1 MSDLDD
7 GEQPG
12 WKFSTTPKVRFGA
25 IGDAWELLTRRLGT
39 WILTVIL
46 LILCQGAINAVFGPS
61 FVSIRGGRP
70 SLHAVELEPGQL
82 FQTIL
87 SIAVNGFFLG
97 GMIRMAG
104 KQMRGLPIRALDLF
118 SVVDVLPQLM
128 LASFLVSLATLVGL
142 SICIV
147 PGLILAGLLMF
158 TIPLVV
164 DGRMEATAA
173 FGLSL
178 RSLQGSWLSATF
190 FHMLAGLVAGLG
202 LLLCG
207 VGVVVTAPLYAL
219 SITVLYSDFFGRK

>member
-1 MSDLDD
+1 MNDLDD
-7 GEQPG
+7 FERPG
-12 WKFSTTPKVRFGA
+12 WKSSTTQRVRFGA
-25 IGDAWELLTRRLGT
+25 IGDAWTLLTRHPGT
-39 WILTVIL
+39 WILTVLL

-70 SLHAVELEPGQL
+70 SLHAVKLEPGQL

-97 GMIRMAG
+97 GMVRMAA
-104 KQMRGLPIRALDLF
+104 KQLRGLPIRTLDLF
-118 SVVDVLPQLM
+118 EVVDILPQLM

-158 TIPLVV
+158 TVPLVV
-164 DGRMEATAA
+164 DGRLEATAA
-173 FGLSL
+173 FR
-178 RSLQGSWLSATF
+178 RSFRALQGEWLSATF
-190 FHMLAGLVAGLG
+190 FHMLAGMAAGLG

-207 VGVVVTAPLYAL
+207 VGVVLTAPLYAL
-219 SITVLYSDFFGRK
+219 SITALYRDFFWRK

>member
-1 MSDLDD
+1 MTDLDD
-7 GEQPG
+7 GDQPG
-12 WKFSTTPKVRFGA
+12 WKFSTTPRVRFGA
-25 IGDAWELLTRRLGT
+25 IGDAWELLLKHLGT

-70 SLHAVELEPGQL
+70 ALHAVKLAPGQL
-82 FQTIL
+82 FQSIL

-97 GMIRMAG
+97 GMVRMAA
-104 KQMRGLPIRALDLF
+104 KQIRGLPIRALDLF
-118 SVVDVLPQLM
+118 EVVDVLPQLL

-173 FGLSL
+173 FGQSI
-178 RSLQGSWLSATF
+178 RALQGQWLSATF
-190 FHMLAGLVAGLG
+190 FHMVAGLAAVLG
-202 LLLCG
+202 FLLCG

-219 SITVLYSDFFGRK
+219 SITVLYRDFFWRK